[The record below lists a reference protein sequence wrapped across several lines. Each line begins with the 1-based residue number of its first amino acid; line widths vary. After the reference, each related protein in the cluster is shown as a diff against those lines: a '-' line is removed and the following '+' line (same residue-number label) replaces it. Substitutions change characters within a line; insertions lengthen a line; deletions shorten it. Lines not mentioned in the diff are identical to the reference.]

1 MRRPVHHQ
9 EIDLIGLFEI
19 LWAGRWFL
27 SVFLL
32 LAALTG
38 FFFLK
43 TQKMLYSVS
52 IPISYSFDYTEIG
65 SAKAQILPHLEP
77 PWKLRENH
85 SKNAYS
91 FTLLKQ
97 SESLPDI
104 EEYSVELEQLN
115 TRITTSL
122 YQKADLEFLVAE
134 EVFNFE
140 NTTRNSETAVKY
152 LFDAK
157 RTIVNIDNGKT
168 ALIFGDFQ
176 VNRVSPSVTR
186 IVPLFLVLGGF
197 LGSVF
202 VVSRELIK
210 RRQDKSLASGPS

>member
-43 TQKMLYSVS
+43 TQKILYSVS
-52 IPISYSFDYTEIG
+52 MPVSYSFDYTEIK
-65 SAKAQILPHLEP
+65 SAKAQILPYLEP

-85 SKNAYS
+85 LKNAYS

-97 SESLPDI
+97 SEMLRDMG
-104 EEYSVELEQLN
+104 EYSVELEQLN
-115 TRITTSL
+115 TRITDSL
-122 YQKADLEFLVAE
+122 YQKADLEFSTAK
-134 EVFNFE
+134 EVFDFE

-152 LFDAK
+152 LFAAK
-157 RTIVNIDNGKT
+157 RTMINIDNGQT
-168 ALIFGDFQ
+168 A
-176 VNRVSPSVTR
+176 
-186 IVPLFLVLGGF
+186 
-197 LGSVF
+197 
-202 VVSRELIK
+202 
-210 RRQDKSLASGPS
+210 